1 MTGMHAAYAFL
12 LGHVLSIY
20 MAREHSTSMS
30 QVRCH
35 DILVV
40 APYILSVLSQVERR
54 IHSSSHSLSCRSRF
68 YNFQYAPEKII
79 CKSVG
84 DKK

>member
-40 APYILSVLSQVERR
+40 APYILWIFRTFLRFLTLRR
-54 IHSSSHSLSCRSRF
+54 DVKRF
-68 YNFQYAPEKII
+68 
-79 CKSVG
+79 
-84 DKK
+84 

>member
-1 MTGMHAAYAFL
+1 MKQLLHYILMHATYAFL
-12 LGHVLSIY
+12 LRHVPTIG

-40 APYILSVLSQVERR
+40 TPYPLSVLSQVEIR
-54 IHSSSHSLSCRSRF
+54 ICSYRILIYYGAVFFS
-68 YNFQYAPEKII
+68 
-79 CKSVG
+79 
-84 DKK
+84 

>member
-1 MTGMHAAYAFL
+1 MKENGSCMTGMHAAYAFL

-54 IHSSSHSLSCRSRF
+54 ICSYCI
-68 YNFQYAPEKII
+68 AI
-79 CKSVG
+79 
-84 DKK
+84 

>member
-35 DILVV
+35 DIRVV
-40 APYILSVLSQVERR
+40 APHTSASTLPSRKTHLQLIASQYHTGAV
-54 IHSSSHSLSCRSRF
+54 HFSPYLHLC
-68 YNFQYAPEKII
+68 
-79 CKSVG
+79 V
-84 DKK
+84 